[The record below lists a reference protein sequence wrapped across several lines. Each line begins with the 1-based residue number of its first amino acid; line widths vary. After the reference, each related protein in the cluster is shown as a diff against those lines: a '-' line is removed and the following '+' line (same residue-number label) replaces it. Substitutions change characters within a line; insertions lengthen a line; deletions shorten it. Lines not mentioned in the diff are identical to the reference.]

1 MNKRLPVFLSQWE
14 WTHWLVLAVVLV
26 LSINQVYKR
35 QENRIQTAN
44 FSNVDVIEEDIKAY
58 NTQAE
63 RLAQMEVLPPVR
75 SQWNYVTAITDQ
87 YGVELSLVSD
97 KNVKG
102 TYDGPLASWTAD
114 LKGAAGAVLVAA
126 KEIQAA
132 VPTYLFDITLKDND
146 ATIRFSVLGS
156 E

>member
-14 WTHWLVLAVVLV
+14 WTHWLVLTVVLV

-35 QENRIQTAN
+35 QANRIQIAM
-44 FSNVDVIEEDIKAY
+44 FSNVEVIEEDIKAY

-63 RLAQMEVLPPVR
+63 RLGQMEVLPPVR
-75 SQWNYVTAITDQ
+75 SQWGYVTAITDQ

-102 TYDGPLASWTAD
+102 AYNGPLASWTAD

-132 VPTYLFDITLKDND
+132 VPTYLFDITLKDNE
-146 ATIRFSVLGS
+146 AIFRLSVLGS